1 MSGRIRR
8 FLAIVAMGVWLAG
21 CGALEPRADP
31 SSYYILAAL
40 PEADFAA
47 DNNTAGVKANFSM
60 GLGPVE
66 LPAYLE
72 RQQIA
77 TRTST
82 NRLSYSETDRWAA
95 PLAESFSS
103 VLGQNIAHLLNTA
116 RLIPFPWQSIDA
128 PDYQLKIEVLQFEA
142 TSNQEAWLTARW
154 SVIDRNKKILLDQR
168 LALKRRASSLSTEDF
183 VKALSATVGELSR
196 EIVKTLQTLDKQGKP

>member
-1 MSGRIRR
+1 
-8 FLAIVAMGVWLAG
+8 
-21 CGALEPRADP
+21 
-31 SSYYILAAL
+31 
-40 PEADFAA
+40 
-47 DNNTAGVKANFSM
+47 
-60 GLGPVE
+60 
-66 LPAYLE
+66 
-72 RQQIA
+72 
-77 TRTST
+77 
-82 NRLSYSETDRWAA
+82 
-95 PLAESFSS
+95 
-103 VLGQNIAHLLNTA
+103 
-116 RLIPFPWQSIDA
+116 LIPFPWQSIDA